1 MVSIIILSYNFENYI
16 ENTLISA
23 LFQNTSFDYEIIVF
37 DDNSTDRT
45 YKILDK
51 LSYLNKKIKL
61 FKNEKNLG
69 VYENLKRALELS
81 NGKYIAFLDGDD
93 YWIDKDKLEKQVN
106 FLENNED
113 YIMCFTGYIRDNFGD
128 YWPSENGLW
137 LGLVGY
143 ENNEVKTDN
152 LLNLNPI
159 CTSTTLFRNH
169 KDFMKPYFSDI
180 KFLDWAMNFEA
191 SRIGKIKYL
200 DFPSV
205 MYRYHGNGLSS
216 SMDNVEKNRQIEKI
230 KKIFKE
236 LRYGN
241 Q

>member
-16 ENTLISA
+16 ENTIISA
-23 LFQNTSFDYEIIVF
+23 LFQNTTFDYEIIVV
-37 DDNSTDRT
+37 DDDSTDRT

-51 LSYLNKKIKL
+51 LSFLSKKIIL
-61 FKNEKNLG
+61 SKNKKNLG
-69 VYENLKRALELS
+69 VHENLKGAIKLCS
-81 NGKYIAFLDGDD
+81 GKYIAFLDGDD
-93 YWIDKDKLEKQVN
+93 YWIDRDKLEKQVE
-106 FLENNED
+106 FMENNQD
-113 YIMCFTGYIRDNFGD
+113 YSMCFTGYIRDNFGD

-143 ENNEVKTDN
+143 ENNEVKTND

-169 KDFMKPYFSDI
+169 KDIMKPYFSEI

-216 SMDNVEKNRQIEKI
+216 SMGIEEKNEQIERTKNF
-230 KKIFKE
+230 FKTQC
-236 LRYGN
+236 N
-241 Q
+241 D